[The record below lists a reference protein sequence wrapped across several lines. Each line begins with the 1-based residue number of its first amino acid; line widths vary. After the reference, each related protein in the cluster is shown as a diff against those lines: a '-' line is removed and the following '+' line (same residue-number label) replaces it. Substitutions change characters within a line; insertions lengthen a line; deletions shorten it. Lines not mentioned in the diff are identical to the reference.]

1 MKRIEYSIT
10 FYSAW
15 HCGSGLSAG
24 ADVDALV
31 IKDKDDLP
39 FIPGKTM
46 KGLIREAVEDY
57 VEFCKDCKDCDD
69 AAIERLFGKGAD
81 DENHVM
87 GTAFFTN
94 AQLPD
99 EERNAI
105 VSENLQSLLY
115 NKVTTTAI
123 NKDGIAKDHSLR
135 SVETV
140 VPCCLH
146 GEIHDVDDKIAS
158 TVVES
163 LGLIKRMGVK
173 RNRGLGRCDIKAKI
187 KEE

>member
-1 MKRIEYSIT
+1 MKRIEYDIT

-24 ADVDALV
+24 ADLDTLV
-31 IKDKDDLP
+31 IKDKDGLP

-57 VEFCKDCKDCDD
+57 SGFRKDCDD

-81 DENHVM
+81 KDHVM

-94 AQLPD
+94 AQLSD

-105 VSENLQSLLY
+105 VSEHLQPLLY

-123 NKDGIAKDHSLR
+123 GEDGIAKDHSLR
-135 SVETV
+135 SMEAV

-146 GEIHDVDDKIAS
+146 GEIYDVDEQLAS

-187 KEE
+187 KEK